1 MKDKDKKLDS
11 IKKNT
16 PKLNY
21 FLKNVQVSPSK
32 VKTQIPDVIKP
43 KNSSSV
49 EPPTASTPEAT
60 ITNKAEYH
68 HPSFKKALD
77 DISHKVNSL
86 LLRRGVS
93 HKSTQFAMIPSSSKT
108 EIIERFLPVKDKLRT
123 IANNTK
129 KTIIKSTEK
138 TVPETRVVNNDNT
151 TNIMSQNPETQPI
164 KHETSIIGNKNT
176 TVVPEKTVI
185 NNKNTTVVPEKTVIN
200 KNNTKI
206 VPEKTIITE
215 NIKAVPEK
223 TVINNKTENVVVR
236 NAKTPT
242 IPEKSENTRSSSN
255 KIENSISNTLN
266 RIEKINKTTSSSM
279 KLHGIVDNSSDSI
292 KNVFKK
298 SMLMHNLVNKNS
310 ISNTNYENVSKVIN
324 SKTAESIIP
333 NISTVFSK
341 QTEIPSLALGG
352 FVENPTVAQIGDAK
366 SPSGKSEGE
375 MVISPSKLPDI
386 LAKTNVIEETQKR
399 IQKVDVIKESSTKGL
414 SQMANEKLMMNAD
427 KKTSQQANTASQD
440 APSTGPIVIN
450 QAGQQTQSAP
460 PTSAQGGQKLRFN
473 DTMNVSLPRWRSK
486 MG

>member
-21 FLKNVQVSPSK
+21 FLKNVQVSPNK
-32 VKTQIPDVIKP
+32 AKTQIPDVIKP
-43 KNSSSV
+43 KNSLSV
-49 EPPTASTPEAT
+49 EPTTASTPEAT

-68 HPSFKKALD
+68 HPPFKKVLD
-77 DISHKVNSL
+77 DISDKVNSL
-86 LLRRGVS
+86 LLRRDVS
-93 HKSTQFAMIPSSSKT
+93 HKNTQFTMIPSSSKT
-108 EIIERFLPVKDKLRT
+108 GIVERFLPVKDKLRT

-138 TVPETRVVNNDNT
+138 TVPETKVVNNDNT
-151 TNIMSQNPETQPI
+151 TNIMSQNPDTQPT
-164 KHETSIIGNKNT
+164 KHETFIVDNKNAK
-176 TVVPEKTVI
+176 VVPEKTVI
-185 NNKNTTVVPEKTVIN
+185 NNNS
-200 KNNTKI
+200 TK
-206 VPEKTIITE
+206 VM
-215 NIKAVPEK
+215 PEK
-223 TVINNKTENVVVR
+223 TVINNKNENVVVR
-236 NAKTPT
+236 DAKTRI
-242 IPEKSENTRSSSN
+242 IPEKTENNHSSSN

-266 RIEKINKTTSSSM
+266 RIEKINKTTNSSM

-292 KNVFKK
+292 KNVLKK
-298 SMLMHNLVNKNS
+298 SMLMHNRVNKNS

-324 SKTAESIIP
+324 SKTTKSIIP

-352 FVENPTVAQIGDAK
+352 FVEKPTVAQVGDAK

-386 LAKTNVIEETQKR
+386 LAKTNVIEKTQKQ
-399 IQKVDVIKESSTKGL
+399 IQKVDEIKESPTKGL
-414 SQMANEKLMMNAD
+414 SEMANERLMINAD
-427 KKTSQQANTASQD
+427 RKTTQQANTSAPQD

-450 QAGQQTQSAP
+450 QAGQQTSSAP
-460 PTSAQGGQKLRFN
+460 PTSSQGGQKLRFN
-473 DTMNVSLPRWRSK
+473 DTMNVSLPRWRSQ

>member
-164 KHETSIIGNKNT
+164 KHETSIIG
-176 TVVPEKTVI
+176 
-185 NNKNTTVVPEKTVIN
+185 NKNTTVVPEKTVIN

>member
-21 FLKNVQVSPSK
+21 FLKNVQVSPNK
-32 VKTQIPDVIKP
+32 AKTQIPDVIKP

-49 EPPTASTPEAT
+49 EPPTASIPEAT

-86 LLRRGVS
+86 LLRRDVS
-93 HKSTQFAMIPSSSKT
+93 HKNTQFTMIPSSSKT
-108 EIIERFLPVKDKLRT
+108 GIVERFLPVKDKLRT

-138 TVPETRVVNNDNT
+138 TVPETKVVNNDNT
-151 TNIMSQNPETQPI
+151 TNIMSQNPDAQPT
-164 KHETSIIGNKNT
+164 KHETFIVDNKSAK
-176 TVVPEKTVI
+176 VVPEKTVV
-185 NNKNTTVVPEKTVIN
+185 NNKSAIVPEKTVVNNNNTKVVPEKTVVNN
-200 KNNTKI
+200 KN
-206 VPEKTIITE
+206 
-215 NIKAVPEK
+215 
-223 TVINNKTENVVVR
+223 ENVVVR
-236 NAKTPT
+236 DAKTRI
-242 IPEKSENTRSSSN
+242 IPEKSENNHSSVN

-266 RIEKINKTTSSSM
+266 RIGKINKTTNSNM

-292 KNVFKK
+292 KNVLKK
-298 SMLMHNLVNKNS
+298 SMLMHNRVNKNS

-324 SKTAESIIP
+324 SKTTKSIIP

-352 FVENPTVAQIGDAK
+352 FVEKPTVAQIGDAK
-366 SPSGKSEGE
+366 LPSGKSEGE

-386 LAKTNVIEETQKR
+386 LAKTNVIEKTQKQ
-399 IQKVDVIKESSTKGL
+399 IQKVDEIKESPTKGL
-414 SQMANEKLMMNAD
+414 SEMANERLMINAD
-427 KKTSQQANTASQD
+427 RKTTQQANTSAPQD

-450 QAGQQTQSAP
+450 QAGQQTSSAP
-460 PTSAQGGQKLRFN
+460 PTSSQGGQKLRFN
-473 DTMNVSLPRWRSK
+473 DTMNVSLPRWRSQ